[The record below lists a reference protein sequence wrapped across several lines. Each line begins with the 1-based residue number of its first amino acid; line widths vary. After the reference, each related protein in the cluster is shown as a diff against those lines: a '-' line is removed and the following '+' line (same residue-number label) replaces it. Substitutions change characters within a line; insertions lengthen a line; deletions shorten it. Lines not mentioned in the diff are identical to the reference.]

1 MNFPIRTGFD
11 LVENP
16 NTDVQDREFMRMVVS
31 LMKILCEEALKSAA
45 RYCVASGRSEVS
57 SGDMVRALQ
66 YESHVFWDKNID
78 ERFVQNME
86 EERAHTYDTTD
97 DEGEDSDDESSD
109 GDEEEVQNQ
118 VAAQNTIEEE
128 CFRNAVDRIHASWA
142 EWTPEDPVKQMLK
155 RAIDSTSE
163 RFRIAG

>member
-11 LVENP
+11 LVEDP
-16 NTDVQDREFMRMVVS
+16 NDAQDREFMRMVVS

-45 RYCVASGRSEVS
+45 RYCVASGRNQVS

-66 YESHVFWDKNID
+66 YESHVFWDKDID
-78 ERFVQNME
+78 QRFVQNME

-97 DEGEDSDDESSD
+97 DESEDESHEESSD
-109 GDEEEVQNQ
+109 EENGEVPSQ
-118 VAAQNTIEEE
+118 AGARSSIEEE

-142 EWTPEDPVKQMLK
+142 DWAPEDPVKQMLK

-163 RFRIAG
+163 RFCIAG

>member
-16 NTDVQDREFMRMVVS
+16 NADAQDREFMRMVVS

-45 RYCVASGRSEVS
+45 RYCIASGRSEVN

-97 DEGEDSDDESSD
+97 DESEDSHDDSSDDE
-109 GDEEEVQNQ
+109 EEIPSQTPVKNS
-118 VAAQNTIEEE
+118 IEEE
-128 CFRNAVDRIHASWA
+128 CFRDAVDRIHASWA
-142 EWTPEDPVKQMLK
+142 DWAPEDPVKQMLK
-155 RAIDSTSE
+155 HAIDSTSE